1 MHRQLSWFFPQVSH
15 IGPFGCTRSTVVRG
29 LSQFLVVI
37 LQLLYIRAHIS
48 VSFIS
53 GVGVKASSA
62 GWTAV
67 EDKWVA
73 HFYTMDL

>member
-1 MHRQLSWFFPQVSH
+1 
-15 IGPFGCTRSTVVRG
+15 VVRG